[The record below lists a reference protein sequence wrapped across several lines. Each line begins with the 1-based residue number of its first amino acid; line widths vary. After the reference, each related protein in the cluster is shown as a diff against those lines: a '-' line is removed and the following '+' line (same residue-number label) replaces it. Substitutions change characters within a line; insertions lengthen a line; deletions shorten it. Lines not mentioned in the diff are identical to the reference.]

1 MSIDKTPFKDQV
13 LAAAG
18 DCAKYLL
25 KGEWTFPIEL
35 CQVDTISCK
44 PKEQKCV
51 LNWYRRTHLGAE
63 CKEYYHLGCMVPGS
77 YTEAFYDST
86 TDKIRCT
93 KDCFEAGA
101 PGYAPG
107 E

>member
-1 MSIDKTPFKDQV
+1 MTIDKSPFKDQI

-25 KGEWTFPIEL
+25 VGEWTFPIEL
-35 CQVDTISCK
+35 CQIEPMHCS

-51 LNWYRRTHLGAE
+51 LPQYKSTAA
-63 CKEYYHLGCMVPGS
+63 CKEYFYLWCMDEKTYKDP
-77 YTEAFYDST
+77 FYDPVT
-86 TDKIRCT
+86 NKLRCK

-101 PGYAPG
+101 PGYAAG
-107 E
+107 EKGQ